1 LGAFSGEEENVG
13 KPGDALGHAGLSEQ
27 DRKQLLHI
35 ARMTIEK
42 RIRGEEVPDFKISSK
57 VLQEKRGVFVT
68 IRKGDALR
76 GCIGFIQGIR
86 PLFQAVEEMAAA
98 AAFHDPRFPPVA
110 PEELA
115 ELTLE
120 VSVLTPLQKVGEISE
135 IQVGTHGIYIV
146 LGPHSGLLLPQV
158 ATEQGWDRPTFL
170 QHTALKAGLPPEAW
184 KDPRSEM
191 YIFSADIFSE

>member
-1 LGAFSGEEENVG
+1 MG